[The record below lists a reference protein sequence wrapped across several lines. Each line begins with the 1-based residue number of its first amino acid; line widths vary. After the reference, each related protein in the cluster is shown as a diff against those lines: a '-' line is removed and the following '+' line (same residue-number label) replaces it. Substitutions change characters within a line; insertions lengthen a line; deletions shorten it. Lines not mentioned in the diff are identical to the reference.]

1 MREATVSARMNAEM
15 KRRAEEIF
23 EKLGLSHSSA
33 INLFYSQIILKKGL
47 PFQMNLED
55 EKNNKISD
63 MVAEPVTAYNQKE
76 EVFEDIDKFPQD
88 LMKMLAK
95 FGKSKRAKAKIVK
108 LAVEYFLDELE
119 FLEDCEKR
127 LNDEDEETI
136 SEEEF
141 RKEFDL

>member
-1 MREATVSARMNAEM
+1 
-15 KRRAEEIF
+15 
-23 EKLGLSHSSA
+23 
-33 INLFYSQIILKKGL
+33 
-47 PFQMNLED
+47 
-55 EKNNKISD
+55 
-63 MVAEPVTAYNQKE
+63 
-76 EVFEDIDKFPQD
+76 
-88 LMKMLAK
+88 MKMLAK
-95 FGKSKRAKAKIVK
+95 FEKSKRAKAKIVK

>member
-55 EKNNKISD
+55 EKKTS
-63 MVAEPVTAYNQKE
+63 MVAEPVVAYNQKD

-88 LMKMLAK
+88 LMQMLKK
-95 FGKSKRAKAKIVK
+95 FGKSKQAKAKIVK

-119 FLEDCEKR
+119 FLEECEKV
-127 LNDEDEETI
+127 LNDENEETV
-136 SEEEF
+136 SYEEF
-141 RKEFDL
+141 KKEFNLD

>member
-15 KRRAEEIF
+15 KKRVEEIF
-23 EKLGLSHSSA
+23 EQLGLSHSSA

-55 EKNNKISD
+55 EKDTSMI
-63 MVAEPVTAYNQKE
+63 AEPVTAYNQKE

-108 LAVEYFLDELE
+108 LAVEYFIDELE

-127 LNDEDEETI
+127 LNDKDEETV
-136 SEEEF
+136 SYEEF
-141 RKEFDL
+141 KKEFGLD